1 MTDIKRDQIK
11 IETSSAKLEQLNK
24 SINLRSTLFQNS
36 FMSRANKTFAED
48 NDDFERLDATAA

>member
-1 MTDIKRDQIK
+1 MAQIKQDQIK

-36 FMSRANKTFAED
+36 FLSRANKTFAED
-48 NDDFERLDATAA
+48 NDNFAVLEA